1 MSSLVQRL
9 FGAARR
15 DRRKAARIR
24 NLLNKVEI
32 DRHVFQ
38 VEDWSCDGFLIRPY
52 GGALTPEQ
60 RFYARFWLH
69 TERKGRVDLPVRCRV
84 VRVEREGLAAQF
96 IEISAQC
103 REMLERESLRQLRYQ
118 DS

>member
-24 NLLNKVEI
+24 NLLNKIEI

-38 VEDWSCDGFLIRPY
+38 VVDWSCDGFRVEPY
-52 GGALTPEQ
+52 EGNLSVEQ
-60 RFYARFWLH
+60 RFYGRFWLH

-84 VRVEREGLAAQF
+84 VRVERDGMAAQF
-96 IEISAQC
+96 IEMSAQC
-103 REMLERESLRQLRYQ
+103 REMLEREAARQLKYLEQ
-118 DS
+118 

>member
-38 VEDWSCDGFLIRPY
+38 VIDWSCDGFMIRPY
-52 GGALTPEQ
+52 DGTLAKEQ

-103 REMLERESLRQLRYQ
+103 RDMLERESTRQLKYQ
-118 DS
+118 ES

>member
-38 VEDWSCDGFLIRPY
+38 VVNWSCDGFLIRPY
-52 GGALTPEQ
+52 GGALAAEQ

-69 TERKGRVDLPVRCRV
+69 TERQGRIDLPVRCRV
-84 VRVEREGLAAQF
+84 VRVDRECLAAQF

-103 REMLERESLRQLRYQ
+103 RDTLEREASRQLKHQ
-118 DS
+118 EC